1 MSKAQNEIHD
11 LNSFNWTLP
20 KIDRSESPLEAIE
33 IENSKIKKILE
44 NPLLLKIGIPLLLL
58 IILFSMSF
66 KNKTETISNLP
77 SNNFIEVVVS
87 PLAIAKGRKIPED
100 ILQTLGI
107 PSRDL
112 SKAQK
117 LQLFK
122 ASQSNAIKGSL
133 IAKKDIPPFK
143 PLFWTDLTLDQKPE
157 NLPSKIQILY
167 KGEK

>member
-1 MSKAQNEIHD
+1 MSKLQNEIHD

-20 KIDRSESPLEAIE
+20 KIDRSESPLEPME
-33 IENSKIKKILE
+33 VENSKIKKILE
-44 NPLLLKIGIPLLLL
+44 NPLLLKVGIPLLLL

-66 KNKTETISNLP
+66 KNKSEAISHLP

-87 PLAIAKGRKIPED
+87 PLAIAKGRTIPED

-122 ASQSNAIKGSL
+122 VSQTNAIKGSL

-143 PLFWTDLTLDQKPE
+143 PLFWTDLTLYQKIE
-157 NLPSKIQILY
+157 NAPSKIQIFY

>member
-20 KIDRSESPLEAIE
+20 KIDRSESPLETIE
-33 IENSKIKKILE
+33 AENSKIKKILE
-44 NPLLLKIGIPLLLL
+44 NPLLLKIGIPFFLL
-58 IILFSMSF
+58 IILFSISF
-66 KNKTETISNLP
+66 KNKTERINNLP
-77 SNNFIEVVVS
+77 SNNFIEVIVS
-87 PLAIAKGRKIPED
+87 PLAIAKGRRIPED

-112 SKAQK
+112 SKTQK

-143 PLFWTDLTLDQKPE
+143 PLFWTDLTLNQNSSKAA
-157 NLPSKIQILY
+157 SKIQIFY